1 MSNQKPTRRERGDQA
16 AQQARTAPAN
26 PVPSATNSNAA
37 PEEQRHFKIG
47 WWSLFVFVCLGIVL
61 EGMLAF
67 RVGWYMDVGDNE
79 THRLMLRLG
88 HAHGTLLSIL
98 NIAFAASL
106 ARLSLP
112 AGARVLASRCLTAAT
127 LLVPGGFILG
137 GLVTHGP
144 EPGLGIVLLPVGA
157 ILLLFGIFQVARN
170 TGKQPA

>member
-1 MSNQKPTRRERGDQA
+1 MSNYKPTRRERGEQA
-16 AQQARTAPAN
+16 AQQARNAPAK
-26 PVPSATNSNAA
+26 PVPSAADSNAT
-37 PEEQRHFKIG
+37 PEERRHFRLG
-47 WWSLFVFVCLGIVL
+47 WWSLLVFVCLGIVL

-67 RVGWYMDVGDNE
+67 KAPWYVNVGDNE

-88 HAHGTLLSIL
+88 HAHGTLLSVL

-112 AGARVLASRCLTAAT
+112 AIARTLASRCLTAAT
-127 LLVPGGFILG
+127 LLVPGGFILA
-137 GLVTHGP
+137 GLVTYGP

-170 TGKQPA
+170 TGK

>member
-1 MSNQKPTRRERGDQA
+1 MSTHKPTRRERGDQA

-26 PVPSATNSNAA
+26 PVPPAANNSAT
-37 PEEQRHFKIG
+37 PEERRHFRLG
-47 WWSLFVFVCLGIVL
+47 WWSLLVFVCLGIVL

-67 RVGWYMDVGDNE
+67 KAPWYVNVGDNE

-88 HAHGTLLSIL
+88 HAHGTLLSVL
-98 NIAFAASL
+98 NIVFAGSL

-112 AGARVLASRCLTAAT
+112 ARARALASRCLAAAT

-144 EPGLGIVLLPVGA
+144 EPGLGLVLLPAGA
-157 ILLLFGIFQVARN
+157 VLLLFGIFQIARH
-170 TGKQPA
+170 TGK